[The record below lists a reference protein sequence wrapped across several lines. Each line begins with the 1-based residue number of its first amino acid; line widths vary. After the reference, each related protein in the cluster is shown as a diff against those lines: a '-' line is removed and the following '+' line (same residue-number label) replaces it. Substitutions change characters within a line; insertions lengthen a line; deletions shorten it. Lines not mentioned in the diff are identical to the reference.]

1 MEYVSLGNT
10 GLKVSRICLGCM
22 SYGSSKWRDWVLQEP
37 EALPFFRQ
45 ALDAGINFFD
55 TADMYSDG
63 ASEEVTGRAL
73 KKLGVKREQ
82 MVIATKVYNP
92 MGETQNERGTSK
104 KHIRHGIDAS
114 LKRLGLDYV
123 DLYQIHRHDST
134 TPMEETLER
143 PSILAP
149 RACTHGNSQNFC
161 ISPID
166 TVTRG
171 LFPCRIIT
179 TWSTGKKNGK

>member
-22 SYGSSKWRDWVLQEP
+22 SYGSSKWRDWVLEEP

-55 TADMYSDG
+55 TADMYSVG

-82 MVIATKVYNP
+82 VVIATKVYNP
-92 MGETQNERGTSK
+92 MGETKTSEAPQKSISGTRSMP
-104 KHIRHGIDAS
+104 A
-114 LKRLGLDYV
+114 
-123 DLYQIHRHDST
+123 
-134 TPMEETLER
+134 
-143 PSILAP
+143 
-149 RACTHGNSQNFC
+149 
-161 ISPID
+161 
-166 TVTRG
+166 
-171 LFPCRIIT
+171 
-179 TWSTGKKNGK
+179 